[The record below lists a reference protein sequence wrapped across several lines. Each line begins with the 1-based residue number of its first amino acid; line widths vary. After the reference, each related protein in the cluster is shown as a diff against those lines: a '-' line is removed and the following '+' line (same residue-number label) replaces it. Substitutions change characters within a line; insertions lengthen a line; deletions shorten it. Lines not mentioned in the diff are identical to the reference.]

1 MFRALDTLGTRDQG
15 RGTSAATSPPVP
27 LPSSPVPIDLLV
39 HGTTIATNA
48 LLERRGARVA
58 LVTTLGFEDLLWL
71 RRQERASLYDLA
83 REHPPPLVAREHVVG
98 VAERMG
104 PAGVLEP
111 LADREV
117 ERVGGAGGAPAPEA
131 GTVGCLF

>member
-1 MFRALDTLGTRDQG
+1 MFRAVDLLGTGD
-15 RGTSAATSPPVP
+15 TAFDV
-27 LPSSPVPIDLLV
+27 LV

-104 PAGVLEP
+104 P
-111 LADREV
+111 
-117 ERVGGAGGAPAPEA
+117 GGATPTTDRKSTRLNSSHLVISYA
-131 GTVGCLF
+131 VFCLKKKKKIAIIN